1 MAHSDGPSLD
11 GDSSVEA
18 ALTGG
23 TPQRL
28 GWFRF
33 YFDDERWE
41 WSPEVACLHGYEPGT
56 VQPTTRLVLSHKH
69 PDDYSHVA
77 ATLEEIRRTHQP
89 LSTRHRIIDLQGRTR
104 EVIVV
109 GEELRGDAGDVVG
122 THGFYVDV
130 TPSAED
136 RKSSIDNAIAEFAEN
151 RSVIEQVKGVL
162 MIVYSIHADAAFEL
176 LKWRSQETN
185 IKLRALAAQLMADF
199 QALNYG
205 ENPPSRSTFDQL
217 LLTTHTRI
225 TDSDGIKHN
234 SRA

>member
-1 MAHSDGPSLD
+1 
-11 GDSSVEA
+11 
-18 ALTGG
+18 
-23 TPQRL
+23 
-28 GWFRF
+28 
-33 YFDDERWE
+33 
-41 WSPEVACLHGYEPGT
+41 
-56 VQPTTRLVLSHKH
+56 
-69 PDDYSHVA
+69 
-77 ATLEEIRRTHQP
+77 
-89 LSTRHRIIDLQGRTR
+89 
-104 EVIVV
+104 
-109 GEELRGDAGDVVG
+109 
-122 THGFYVDV
+122 V